1 MVGFRGFV
9 EGGSRL
15 WSRGVN
21 GAVSALTRSRVISH
35 IGRVGG
41 FSVLRARDLV
51 GEGAG
56 GARPRARGRGRVPKA
71 V

>member
-21 GAVSALTRSRVISH
+21 GAACQLSLTRSRA
-35 IGRVGG
+35 
-41 FSVLRARDLV
+41 VLAQFQIAS
-51 GEGAG
+51 GEGFG
-56 GARPRARGRGRVPKA
+56 W
-71 V
+71 